1 MTPNNTLLK
10 RYWFATKPG
19 LGYGV
24 TAESRDDA
32 EELLRSFGYPRNGE
46 AVLNVTEN
54 IDLVTLDS
62 KHVLP
67 NSGPSAVRG
76 VWFPRHNV

>member
-1 MTPNNTLLK
+1 MLK

-24 TAESRDDA
+24 TAESREEA
-32 EELLRSFGYPRNGE
+32 AELLRSFGYPRNGE
-46 AVLNVTEN
+46 AVLAVTEN
-54 IDLVTLDS
+54 IDLDTLDP
-62 KHVLP
+62 KHIMP
-67 NSGPSAVRG
+67 NAGPSVVRG

>member
-1 MTPNNTLLK
+1 MLK

-32 EELLRSFGYPRNGE
+32 EALLRSFGYPRNGE

-54 IDLVTLDS
+54 IDLGTLDP
-62 KHVLP
+62 KHVVP
-67 NSGPSAVRG
+67 NSGPSVVRG